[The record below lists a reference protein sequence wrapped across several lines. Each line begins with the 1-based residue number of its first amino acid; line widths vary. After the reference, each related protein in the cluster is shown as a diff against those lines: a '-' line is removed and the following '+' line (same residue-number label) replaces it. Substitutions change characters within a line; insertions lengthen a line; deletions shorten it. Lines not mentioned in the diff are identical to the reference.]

1 MIYSKILSPKFRNL
15 IRVFVII
22 LVSVFSL
29 SLFSCQTTYT
39 DKYNPENFRDSTYN
53 DYNVKILDITTKS
66 DSVINLSDYE
76 AKYYPEFNDAEDVI
90 VYKKTDTIFIKK
102 EPVKEYKLK
111 ENVSKIN
118 LNDIMSAN
126 VEKTKTNVQ
135 MTVLLAFGIVVLTG
149 LAFFAA
155 GMSDWNSHWNGR

>member
-1 MIYSKILSPKFRNL
+1 
-15 IRVFVII
+15 
-22 LVSVFSL
+22 VSVFSL

-39 DKYNPENFRDSTYN
+39 EKYNPENFKDSTYN

-76 AKYYPEFNDAEDVI
+76 AKYYPEFNNSEDVI
-90 VYKKTDTIFIKK
+90 VYKITDTIFLKK

-111 ENVSKIN
+111 ENVLKIY
-118 LNDIMSAN
+118 LNNIISAN

-135 MTVLLAFGIVVLTG
+135 MTVLLIFGIVVSTG
-149 LAFFAA
+149 LILLAA
-155 GMSDWNSHWNGR
+155 GLSDWNSHWNR

>member
-1 MIYSKILSPKFRNL
+1 MIYSNILKPKFRNL
-15 IRVFVII
+15 LRAFVVF
-22 LVSVFSL
+22 LVAIFSL
-29 SLFSCQTTYT
+29 SLYSCQTTYT
-39 DKYNPENFRDSTYN
+39 DKYKPENFKDSTYN

-76 AKYYPEFNDAEDVI
+76 AKYYPGLNECRRLYI
-90 VYKKTDTIFIKK
+90 YKKTDTIFLKK

-135 MTVLLAFGIVVLTG
+135 MTVLLVFGIVVTTG
-149 LAFFAA
+149 LILIAA
-155 GMSDWNSHWNGR
+155 GLSDWNSHWNHR